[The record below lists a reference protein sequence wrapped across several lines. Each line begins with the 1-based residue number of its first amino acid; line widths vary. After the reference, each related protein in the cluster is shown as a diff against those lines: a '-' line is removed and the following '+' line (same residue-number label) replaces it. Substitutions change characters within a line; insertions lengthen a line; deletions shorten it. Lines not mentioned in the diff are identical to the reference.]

1 MKLAQGTVMNQIA
14 KRFRKTLPLSHH
26 ISLDVWTNVRDQ
38 RLAEKKKQ
46 RDSSAS
52 CVIVYL
58 AHHRLKKPEGGG
70 DVNATSP

>member
-1 MKLAQGTVMNQIA
+1 MNLLA
-14 KRFRKTLPLSHH
+14 KSFRKTPQ
-26 ISLDVWTNVRDQ
+26 ISPQNTLDVWTKVRDR

-58 AHHRLKKPEGGG
+58 AHHPLKKPEGGG

>member
-1 MKLAQGTVMNQIA
+1 MNLLA
-14 KRFRKTLPLSHH
+14 KSFRKTPPKSHH
-26 ISLDVWTNVRDQ
+26 KTLDVWTKVRDQ
-38 RLAEKKKQ
+38 RLAEKKEQ